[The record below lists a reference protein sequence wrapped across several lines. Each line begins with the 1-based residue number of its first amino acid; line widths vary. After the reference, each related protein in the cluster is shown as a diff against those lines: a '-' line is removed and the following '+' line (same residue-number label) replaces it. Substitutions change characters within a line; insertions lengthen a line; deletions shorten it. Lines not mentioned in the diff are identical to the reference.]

1 MKIDNIY
8 TGYVLSLAI
17 PVFSLALYHINL
29 PWVILISMYSV
40 WYIAEA
46 IIEIELSKKQGKNF
60 IKGDNDHYS
69 RVLLVFVRNIILA
82 ISTLYIVAFSRDA
95 SYLLIAFALVLFTLG
110 LVIRFYAM
118 LSLGKQFT
126 MVVNINED
134 YVLVND
140 GIYTFIRHPGYCG
153 LLIIYTSFPMIS
165 GSLYLISASLLFT
178 LLVIINRIKIEE
190 CLLIDFFNGKYQDY
204 IKNTW
209 AILPYIY

>member
-1 MKIDNIY
+1 MKIENIY

-17 PVFSLALYHINL
+17 PIFALALYHINL
-29 PWVILISMYSV
+29 PWVLLVSTYSA
-40 WYIAEA
+40 WYISEA
-46 IIEIELSKKQGKNF
+46 IIEIGLSKKQGKNF

-69 RVLLVFVRNIILA
+69 RVLLVFVRNMIFALSA
-82 ISTLYIVAFSRDA
+82 LYIVAFSRETN
-95 SYLLIAFALVLFTLG
+95 YLLIMFSLILFTLG
-110 LVIRFYAM
+110 LVIRIHAI

-140 GIYTFIRHPGYCG
+140 GIYALIRHPAYCG
-153 LLIIYTSFPMIS
+153 LLMIYTSFPMIS
-165 GSLYLISASLLFT
+165 GSLYLIVASLFFT

-190 CLLIDFFNGKYQDY
+190 RLLKEFFKEKYQDY
-204 IKNTW
+204 IKKTW